1 MATGMN
7 PAAKKGPKVSRRGV
21 LAGLGATVGAV
32 GGLTFCAANGI
43 DGLRLVGGA
52 QAQAAAKSLNPWVRI
67 LPDGTTLIYSAGA
80 EMGQGSLT
88 ALAAVV
94 ADEMDADWSKVR
106 VEFAPSVVEVY
117 GYRVGERRSMSITGS
132 HGVQY
137 YYEDMR
143 IAGAQ
148 VRKVLIAAAAK
159 KWNIDAAGLKT
170 DKGAVVDGAGRRMG
184 FGEIAGFAQMPAEL
198 PQVDKSELK
207 PRAGFKL
214 VGASQPRRDIPA
226 KVNGSAQFSI
236 DLHLPGMVYATTLHA
251 PVQRSAPQSWND
263 AEIKAMKGVIG
274 TVKLAD
280 GVAVVADSW
289 MNALAAKAA
298 LKVQWSASKAAGF
311 DSTRALSES
320 YAKTHADPQAK
331 VDPVDSKGDVKAA
344 FAAAA
349 KTFKSEYFS
358 DYGYHAQ
365 MEPLNAV
372 ARFNASG
379 DAVEIWEGTQA
390 PDRTRVDVAR
400 ALGFK
405 VEQVTHHQC
414 YMGGGFGRR
423 SMGDYAAETAL
434 VAREI
439 KRPVKLLWTREED
452 IANGMFRPQTF
463 QCLEAAL
470 DAGGKVT
477 GWRHCVV
484 GDGGAQLLIGGIRIP
499 FYGVPNQQI
508 EMRGLSHGVKLKHW
522 RGVAHVF
529 NLFAIESF
537 VDEMAAVQG
546 IDPIEFRIENLA
558 MGNRARAVFDKLR
571 DMVDL
576 QAKPPAG
583 HAFGVSLGVKAGSFA
598 AGAAEISLDR
608 ATGKIA
614 VHKTW
619 LAVDGGLIVQPDA
632 AKANIESA
640 ILWGLSSILHERIT
654 VKDGVVEQ
662 SNFHDYNLL
671 RMEDTPEEMHIAFIE
686 RDAPPSGL
694 GELGNPW
701 IAAAVANGVFRLT
714 GKRLRH
720 MPFTPERVLATLKA

>member
-1 MATGMN
+1 MASSSKTDVM
-7 PAAKKGPKVSRRGV
+7 KKGPKVSRRGV
-21 LAGLGATVGAV
+21 LAGMGAV
-32 GGLTFCAANGI
+32 GGMTFCVTNGI

-80 EMGQGSLT
+80 EMGQGTLT
-88 ALAAVV
+88 SLAAIL
-94 ADEMDADWSKVR
+94 ADEMDADWSKVKI
-106 VEFAPSVVEVY
+106 EFAPSVVEVY
-117 GYRVGERRSMSITGS
+117 GYREGGRNSMSITGS
-132 HGVQY
+132 HGVQFY
-137 YYEDMR
+137 YQDMR
-143 IAGAQ
+143 MAGAQ
-148 VRKVLIAAAAK
+148 VRKVLINAAAK
-159 KWNIDAAGLKT
+159 KWNVDAATLKT
-170 DKGAVVDGAGRRMG
+170 DNGAVVDGAGRRMG
-184 FGEIAGFAQMPAEL
+184 FGEIAGFAQTPTEM
-198 PQVDKSELK
+198 PQVDKSEFK
-207 PRAGFKL
+207 PRSGFKL

-226 KVNGSAQFSI
+226 KVDGSAQYSI
-236 DLHLPGMVYATTLHA
+236 DMHLPGMVYATTLHA

-280 GVAVVADSW
+280 GVAVVADTW
-289 MNALAAKAA
+289 EHTLAAKLA
-298 LKVQWSASKAAGF
+298 LKVAWSQGKATGF
-311 DSTRALSES
+311 DSQQALDNA
-320 YAKTHADPQAK
+320 YAKIHADPQAK
-331 VDPVDSKGDVKAA
+331 VEPVDSKGDVKAA
-344 FAAAA
+344 FASAA

-358 DYGYHAQ
+358 DFGYHAQ

-372 ARFNASG
+372 ARFNAAG

-390 PDRTRVDVAR
+390 PDRTRIDVAK
-400 ALGFK
+400 ALGFE
-405 VEQVTHHQC
+405 VDQVTHHQC

-463 QCLEAAL
+463 QCLEAAM
-470 DAGGKVT
+470 DAGGQVT

-499 FYGVPNQQI
+499 HYAVANQHI
-508 EMRGLSHGVKLKHW
+508 EMRGVSHGVKVKHW

-537 VDEMAAVQG
+537 VDEMAAAQG
-546 IDPIEFRIENLA
+546 VDPVEFRIKNMA
-558 MGNRARAVFDKLR
+558 MGSRTRAAFDKLR

-576 QAKPPAG
+576 QAQLPAG
-583 HAFGVSLGVKAGSFA
+583 HAYGVSLGVKAGSFA
-598 AGAAEISLDR
+598 AGAVEISLDR
-608 ATGKIA
+608 ASGKIA

-671 RMEDTPEEMHIAFIE
+671 RMADTPEEMHIAFVD
-686 RDAPPSGL
+686 RDAAPSGL

-720 MPFTPERVLATLKA
+720 MPFTPERVLETLKA